1 MRGKFTGNATAFPVC
16 RLNCRWV
23 VRRYQLELGS
33 QLQRP
38 GRTGRVGV
46 EAIVR

>member
-38 GRTGRVGV
+38 GRVGV
-46 EAIVR
+46 EVIVI

>member
-1 MRGKFTGNATAFPVC
+1 MRGKFTGNAVAFPVS
-16 RLNCRWV
+16 RSNSRWV

-38 GRTGRVGV
+38 GRVGLGADV
-46 EAIVR
+46 I